1 MRRVNSDYS
10 KQPMLRGG
18 RRRQS
23 RVALVLVATLA
34 VLLDGASGGAP
45 RRPGWQAPKRHEP
58 QQPKQQ
64 QQQQRR
70 PKTPVPAQP
79 AKYRQQAPYQPPA
92 PPPGAPPKFVGSFGK
107 QHAVGLHT
115 PTSVSPDP
123 LVSLEKPGGCILVQ
137 WGSFFEI
144 CRWGVERYRVTLGE
158 RPADMMLVRAVLL
171 VNIVALLPADG
182 TSAQPDTLVV
192 VLCLAASSHAAA
204 RLRPRISLDH
214 REGQRQACA
223 DTPPNVR

>member
-1 MRRVNSDYS
+1 
-10 KQPMLRGG
+10 MLGRG

-45 RRPGWQAPKRHEP
+45 RRPGWQAPKRREP
-58 QQPKQQ
+58 QQPK